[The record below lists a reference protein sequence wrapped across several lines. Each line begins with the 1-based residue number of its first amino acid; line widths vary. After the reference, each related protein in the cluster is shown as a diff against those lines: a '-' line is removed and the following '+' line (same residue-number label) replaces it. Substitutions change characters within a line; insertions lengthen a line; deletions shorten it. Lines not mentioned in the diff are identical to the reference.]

1 MSGRIMRLSAML
13 QSGEIS
19 SRELTQ
25 SYISRIERL
34 NPTVNAVVH
43 TTFDEALKN
52 ADYADRLIKEGR
64 ATMLTGIPMLL
75 KDNICTDGLPTTCC
89 SKILQGF
96 KPYYDATVW
105 QKLRAQGAVLL
116 GKANMDEFAM
126 GSASETSV

>member
-52 ADYADRLIKEGR
+52 AD
-64 ATMLTGIPMLL
+64 MPTG
-75 KDNICTDGLPTTCC
+75 
-89 SKILQGF
+89 
-96 KPYYDATVW
+96 
-105 QKLRAQGAVLL
+105 
-116 GKANMDEFAM
+116 
-126 GSASETSV
+126 